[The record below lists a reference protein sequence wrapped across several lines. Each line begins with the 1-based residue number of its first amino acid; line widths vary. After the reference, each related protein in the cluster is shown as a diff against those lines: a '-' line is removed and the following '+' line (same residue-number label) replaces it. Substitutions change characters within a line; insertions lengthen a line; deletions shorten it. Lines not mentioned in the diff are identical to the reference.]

1 MALFETIIIGL
12 LVISLLMNIFL
23 YAKVKQLNKE
33 LMEVSSKVDL
43 TKEELSQIRLR
54 INRMREEL

>member
-1 MALFETIIIGL
+1 LALFETIIIGL